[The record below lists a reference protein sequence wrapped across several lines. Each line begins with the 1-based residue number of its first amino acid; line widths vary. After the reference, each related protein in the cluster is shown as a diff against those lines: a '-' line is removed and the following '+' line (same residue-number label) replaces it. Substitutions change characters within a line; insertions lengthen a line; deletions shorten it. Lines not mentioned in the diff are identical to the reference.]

1 MGQYSDRTAI
11 TQEGNLENDIT
22 RKVRFQVLTALSLK
36 MTVSWDVALCSL
48 VALMMQAVSIS
59 ETSLNLPDY
68 TMQHPTRQSTTP
80 NMI

>member
-1 MGQYSDRTAI
+1 MGQYSDRRAI

-48 VALMMQAVSIS
+48 VALMMQAVSTS
-59 ETSLNLPDY
+59 ETSLNLPG
-68 TMQHPTRQSTTP
+68 
-80 NMI
+80 